1 MSNPCYLYL
10 HGWASSP
17 SSNKAR
23 YFQAQF
29 AALGY
34 DLQMP
39 DFNQN
44 DFYHLT
50 LSRQLAQA
58 AALLPASDQA
68 VTVIGSSLGGL
79 TALWLA
85 EQQPQVTRL
94 VLLAPALQFLPRCET
109 LLGAA
114 AMQRWAEQDELSI
127 YHYAYARDCLLHY
140 DFIRDMAQYPD
151 AQLQRELPTLILH
164 GQHDEVI
171 DIAHSAA
178 FAAAR
183 PWVTF
188 QALDSD
194 HGLNDVHAELWATI
208 QPFCAL

>member
-1 MSNPCYLYL
+1 MSHPCYLYL

-17 SSNKAR
+17 QSNKAR
-23 YFQAQF
+23 YFHAQF
-29 AALGY
+29 TALGY
-34 DLQMP
+34 NLLMP
-39 DFNQN
+39 DLNQP

-58 AALLPASDQA
+58 AALLPSDQSA
-68 VTVIGSSLGGL
+68 ATVIGSSLGGL

-85 EQQPQVTRL
+85 QQQPQVARL

-109 LLGAA
+109 LLGAE
-114 AMQRWAEQDELSI
+114 AMHRWAEQEELAI
-127 YHYAYARDCLLHY
+127 FHYAYERECLLHY
-140 DFIRDMAQYPD
+140 DFIRDMARYPD
-151 AQLQRELPTLILH
+151 AQLQREIPTLILH
-164 GQHDEVI
+164 GRHDEVI
-171 DIAHSAA
+171 NIAHSEA

-194 HGLNDVHAELWATI
+194 HGLNDVHDELWARI
-208 QPFCAL
+208 RSFCA